1 MFSTVFQAVRP
12 RSRKIVSG
20 LEAKSLLHV
29 RCENAVVVDPMMN
42 CGSSACKGGQSVMI
56 AAYVRFVRCC
66 VLVARNLPPTQR
78 GLCGNCITAPR
89 VAFGTKAME
98 VSSMLS
104 LMSRLPVSAA
114 WEA

>member
-29 RCENAVVVDPMMN
+29 RCGNAVVVDPMMN

-66 VLVARNLPPTQR
+66 VLVARNRPPR
-78 GLCGNCITAPR
+78 P
-89 VAFGTKAME
+89 
-98 VSSMLS
+98 
-104 LMSRLPVSAA
+104 
-114 WEA
+114 